1 MYKIE
6 KVAHYDNVRERFF
19 MKKYIIIGLI
29 SILFFQ
35 TFSTKSTN
43 LLIPEEA
50 IRLRVLANSNS
61 TEDQY
66 IKMKVSEAVQKDLY
80 TLLKDTKGIESA
92 RTKIGQNL
100 PNLRTK
106 VADTLKQQNS
116 NLTFQLD
123 YGLHYFPQKTYK
135 GVTYQE
141 GNYESLLVT
150 LGKGEG
156 DNWWCVLFPPLCIME
171 AEETE
176 AKEETE
182 YKFFIQELIKK
193 YL

>member
-106 VADTLKQQNS
+106 GADT
-116 NLTFQLD
+116 
-123 YGLHYFPQKTYK
+123 
-135 GVTYQE
+135 
-141 GNYESLLVT
+141 
-150 LGKGEG
+150 
-156 DNWWCVLFPPLCIME
+156 
-171 AEETE
+171 
-176 AKEETE
+176 
-182 YKFFIQELIKK
+182 
-193 YL
+193 